1 MVSMVFVSMMLDSDC
16 IYIYI
21 YIIYISISFSSLGV
35 IAADCERWIV
45 VGVFLARVCFL
56 MKEFLLVGVS
66 SCCTDLFF

>member
-16 IYIYI
+16 IYI
-21 YIIYISISFSSLGV
+21 SPFPFSSLGV

-45 VGVFLARVCFL
+45 VGVVLARVCFL